1 MAMGTKTR
9 DKAGQKLPTRYF
21 SNKQEKQ
28 VAEALNGRQTP
39 NSGATAWIK
48 GDVLAEDWLL
58 ECKTKMTASESISI
72 KKDWIQKNREEMVF
86 LGKKYQAIVFNFGP
100 DDENH
105 YIIDE
110 FLFKELQEYLANKK
124 EV

>member
-1 MAMGTKTR
+1 M
-9 DKAGQKLPTRYF
+9 
-21 SNKQEKQ
+21 
-28 VAEALNGRQTP
+28 
-39 NSGATAWIK
+39 
-48 GDVLAEDWLL
+48 
-58 ECKTKMTASESISI
+58 
-72 KKDWIQKNREEMVF
+72 KNREEMVF

-100 DDENH
+100 TEENH

>member
-1 MAMGTKTR
+1 MAMGV
-9 DKAGQKLPTRYF
+9 KARIKEGQKLPTRYF
-21 SNKQEKQ
+21 SSKQEEQ
-28 VAEALNGRQTP
+28 VAKALGGIKTP
-39 NSGATAWIK
+39 NSGATTWIK
-48 GDVLAEDWLL
+48 GDVLTDDWLL
-58 ECKTKMTASESISI
+58 ECKTKTSNSESISI
-72 KKDWIQKNREEMVF
+72 KKDWILKNREEMIF

-100 DDENH
+100 NSENH